1 MEKHHQAAID
11 KFVACYQKDPALL
24 AILLGGS
31 LAHGFA
37 GPNADI
43 DLILVVEEAEYQK
56 RKSERKLAFS
66 LRDFCAYPDGYIDCK
81 VVSLEQMRLVA
92 ARGSDPARYAYQD
105 NIILFSRCAGL
116 DRLLAEIGR
125 FPVAEQARRRERFAA
140 QLLAWKWYYSQ
151 AVEKANRYLLYLSV
165 QKLVLFAC
173 RLVLNEN
180 RMLYPYHKW
189 LLRVVAKAPA
199 KPSAFEETVDRLLT
213 APAAELVEEL
223 CGQVLSFVGLTE
235 KAVDWPNQFLLDSE
249 ENWVNH
255 EPPVDDL

>member
-11 KFVACYQKDPALL
+11 QFIARYKEDPALI

-43 DLILVVEEAEYQK
+43 DLLLVVEEAEYQK
-56 RKSERKLAFS
+56 RQSEQQLAFS
-66 LRDFCAYPDGYIDCK
+66 LRDLCAYPGGYIDCK
-81 VVSLEQMRLVA
+81 VVSIEVLRLVA

-105 NIILFSRCAGL
+105 NKILFSRYADL
-116 DRLLAEIGR
+116 DKLLAEITR
-125 FPVAEQARRRERFAA
+125 FPIAEQKSRRQRFAA
-140 QLLAWKWYYSQ
+140 QLLAWKWYFNQ
-151 AVEKANRYLLYLSV
+151 AVEKENRYLLHLSI
-165 QKLVLFAC
+165 QKIVLFSC

-189 LLRVVAKAPA
+189 LLRVVAQATL
-199 KPSAFEETVDRLLT
+199 KPRNFEETLDRLLN
-213 APAAELVEEL
+213 APNQELVELL
-223 CGQVLSFVGLTE
+223 CGAVLSFVGLEE
-235 KAVDWPNQFLLDSE
+235 KAIDWPNQFLVDSE
-249 ENWVNH
+249 WNWVEH